1 MNDTDKV
8 KMILNIGGEHITLS
22 VDFNRQDAVR
32 DAEKI
37 AADKFK
43 EFRQQFQK
51 RSDREILAMV
61 AYQIAY
67 YYQDLFNRHKEA
79 TRMAEELDTQLTGI
93 LRNETTDSH
102 D

>member
-67 YYQDLFNRHKEA
+67 YYQDLFNRYKEA
-79 TRMAEELDTQLTGI
+79 TRMAEELDTQLSSI
-93 LRNETTDSH
+93 LHSDATDSH

>member
-8 KMILNIGGEHITLS
+8 KMILNIGGEHLS
-22 VDFNRQDAVR
+22 LTVDFNRQDAVR

-37 AADKFK
+37 AADKFR
-43 EFRQQFQK
+43 EFRLQYPK

-79 TRMAEELDTQLTGI
+79 TRVAEELDTQLATI
-93 LRNETTDSH
+93 LRNDADSH

>member
-8 KMILNIGGEHITLS
+8 KMILNIGGEHLTLTT
-22 VDFNRQDAVR
+22 DFNRQEAIR

-37 AADKFK
+37 ASDKFK
-43 EFRQQFQK
+43 EFRKQYPE

-67 YYQDLFNRHKEA
+67 YYQELFNSHKEA
-79 TRMAEELDTQLTGI
+79 AKVANELETELDAI
-93 LRNETTDSH
+93 LHEAAGNN
-102 D
+102 

>member
-8 KMILNIGGEHITLS
+8 KMILNIGGEHLPLT
-22 VDFNRQDAVR
+22 VDFNRQNAVR

-37 AADKFK
+37 AADKFR
-43 EFRQQFQK
+43 EFRLKYSK

-79 TRMAEELDTQLTGI
+79 TRMAEELDTQLTDI
-93 LRNETTDSH
+93 LRNETKDSH

>member
-1 MNDTDKV
+1 MTDTDKV
-8 KMILNIGGEHITLS
+8 KMILNIGGEHLTLT

-37 AADKFK
+37 AADKFR
-43 EFRQQFQK
+43 EFRLQYPK

>member
-8 KMILNIGGEHITLS
+8 KMILNIGGEHLTLT
-22 VDFNRQDAVR
+22 VDFNRQNAVR

-43 EFRQQFQK
+43 EFKQQYPK
-51 RSDREILAMV
+51 RSDREVLAMV

-79 TRMAEELDTQLTGI
+79 TRVAEEVDTQLSAI
-93 LRNETTDSH
+93 LRNDADSH